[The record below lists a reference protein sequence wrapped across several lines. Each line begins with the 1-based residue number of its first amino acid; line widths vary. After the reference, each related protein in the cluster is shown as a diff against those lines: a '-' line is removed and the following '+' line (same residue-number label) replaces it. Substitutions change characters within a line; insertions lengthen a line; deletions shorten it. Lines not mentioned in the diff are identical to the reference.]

1 MAAPSNWRPCGAGR
15 GGTALWVGS
24 AGDAPRI
31 SSDGPPLG
39 VWGEREK
46 LPLARLNV
54 VRLAQVLGAAP
65 CGETG
70 KDGWRS
76 GAGLRAGP
84 AGHATGSM
92 SIDGADL
99 ERAVRRNLPLPR
111 ARSLTGAPRRSRAP
125 AHPVTRL
132 PSVAG
137 VVKPTVPPPRWCV
150 ASGRVLAV
158 FCRGRAWVGGVT
170 PDSAGLRAKRVRMN
184 HDTMSCLLCF

>member
-65 CGETG
+65 SGETG

-84 AGHATGSM
+84 AGHATDSM

-137 VVKPTVPPPRWCV
+137 VVKPTVPPPRWRA
-150 ASGRVLAV
+150 ASSRVLAV
-158 FCRGRAWVGGVT
+158 FCRGGGLGRGCYEKAR
-170 PDSAGLRAKRVRMN
+170 DSGAKVFRMS
-184 HDTMSCLLCF
+184 HGARTS

>member
-65 CGETG
+65 SGETG

-84 AGHATGSM
+84 AGHATDSM

-111 ARSLTGAPRRSRAP
+111 APISHGSASTEQSPGSPGDALAVGGGRGKAHRSTTAVARGEWSRPGGFLSWWWPGSWVFRIGAFWRAP
-125 AHPVTRL
+125 KA
-132 PSVAG
+132 
-137 VVKPTVPPPRWCV
+137 
-150 ASGRVLAV
+150 
-158 FCRGRAWVGGVT
+158 FE
-170 PDSAGLRAKRVRMN
+170 
-184 HDTMSCLLCF
+184 